1 MEIQHALL
9 GLIQLSPNYGYQLG
23 RLYNQFFS
31 FNQSVHLGQIYSSL
45 SRLERDGKIISIK
58 SSEDSDGPERVKY
71 QITKSGSAALNS
83 WLSSPEDLNLRTR
96 MVLYIKTILALIHEQ
111 RADQLLDLQRQEYIA
126 KMRELNQSRRTAD
139 LPEKLIIDYHIYHL
153 EADLRWIDLTESRL
167 KSLKKEI
174 AKCQA

>member
-1 MEIQHALL
+1 
-9 GLIQLSPNYGYQLG
+9 
-23 RLYNQFFS
+23 
-31 FNQSVHLGQIYSSL
+31 
-45 SRLERDGKIISIK
+45 
-58 SSEDSDGPERVKY
+58 
-71 QITKSGSAALNS
+71 
-83 WLSSPEDLNLRTR
+83 